1 MKRILR
7 PLRDE
12 EWVDAISLVW
22 RVFLNNNA
30 EECTKYGMEKF
41 FAFLNDDILYKMY
54 RMGNYRVFAC
64 FISNILVGII
74 SARNTNHISLL
85 FIEDEYQHQH
95 IGTALI
101 NYLSEYLRKYESQT
115 FITVDASPSAL
126 SFYENLGFTVE
137 GHEETRQG
145 IRYIPMRLSL

>member
-30 EECTKYGMEKF
+30 EECTKYGMERF

-54 RMGNYRVFAC
+54 KMGNYRVFAC
-64 FISNILVGII
+64 SISETLVGII
-74 SARNTNHISLL
+74 SARNINHISLL

-101 NYLSEYLRKYESQT
+101 NYFSEFLKTYESQT
-115 FITVDASPSAL
+115 FITVDASPSAVG
-126 SFYENLGFTVE
+126 FYENLGFEAV
-137 GHEETRQG
+137 GQEETRQG
-145 IRYIPMRLSL
+145 IRYTPMRLSL